1 MQSINEDINDKLLE
15 YYHQIKTDDII
26 LAQKNYLKVIDHK
39 EQQEVKLKELENEEK
54 ENNKEFNHSVHKDQ
68 SFSKNRVHLPLT
80 NQNTHNYKSEQK
92 FPQFKS

>member
-54 ENNKEFNHSVHKDQ
+54 ENNKEQKIE
-68 SFSKNRVHLPLT
+68 
-80 NQNTHNYKSEQK
+80 KSSSSDNDEEDEENK
-92 FPQFKS
+92 A